1 MGRGPSRG
9 PGEANIAWPS
19 RRLCGVSATARKS
32 RRKVVAS
39 WSWDA
44 RRQVSTLVQDVCRS
58 VVDESPCAACGMV
71 GAMPSR
77 CHDARARRRPTGA
90 RPPVGYSVGRCA
102 QPARRSARSHEAHLP
117 AQEAQARPHPRL
129 PRTDEHSRWPD
140 RAEAPPRQ
148 GPQAAHGLVAGRPSG
163 GRSPKRR
170 RLSRSAEFER
180 VYRQG
185 RAKSNRF
192 LVLYA
197 FARDRE
203 RDDATADGP
212 RLGLSVS
219 RRVGGAVDRTRV
231 KRFLREAFWAEIER
245 LPEGSDYVVV
255 ARPDAREL
263 AEGEGMPGVRSAL
276 RELVGALTGADGTG
290 RERTT
295 AADHAGG
302 ATAAD
307 PGRGSG

>member
-1 MGRGPSRG
+1 
-9 PGEANIAWPS
+9 
-19 RRLCGVSATARKS
+19 VT
-32 RRKVVAS
+32 
-39 WSWDA
+39 
-44 RRQVSTLVQDVCRS
+44 
-58 VVDESPCAACGMV
+58 
-71 GAMPSR
+71 
-77 CHDARARRRPTGA
+77 
-90 RPPVGYSVGRCA
+90 
-102 QPARRSARSHEAHLP
+102 
-117 AQEAQARPHPRL
+117 
-129 PRTDEHSRWPD
+129 
-140 RAEAPPRQ
+140 
-148 GPQAAHGLVAGRPSG
+148 GRPSG

-185 RAKSNRF
+185 RSRSNRF

-197 FARDRE
+197 FPRA
-203 RDDATADGP
+203 DDAADDGGEDP

-231 KRFLREAFWAEIER
+231 KRVLREAFWAEAER

-263 AEGEGMPGVRSAL
+263 AEREGMPGVRTAL
-276 RELVGALTGADGTG
+276 SELVGALTGADGTG

-295 AADHAGG
+295 AADRAGG

-307 PGRGSG
+307 PGRGSGPASADLDHASELASAELDHASELAADPDRAPEPAAADPDHTAEPAAAAEAGEDEATT